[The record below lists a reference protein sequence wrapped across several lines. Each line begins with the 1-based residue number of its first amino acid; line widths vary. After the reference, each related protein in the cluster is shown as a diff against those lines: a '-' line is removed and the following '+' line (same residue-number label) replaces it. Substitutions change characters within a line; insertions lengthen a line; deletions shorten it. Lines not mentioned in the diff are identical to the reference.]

1 MIEQLTEAPI
11 REQEPEPTVAVEY
24 IKGADGTVEFAPD
37 NNPSVATF
45 IQLIE
50 EPTRE
55 QFTAVMNARHA
66 ELAQAA

>member
-1 MIEQLTEAPI
+1 MIEQAPI
-11 REQEPEPTVAVEY
+11 QEQEPEAAITVDY
-24 IKGADGTVEFAPD
+24 IKGANGTVEFAPD
-37 NNPSVATF
+37 NSPAVATF

-55 QFTAVMNARHA
+55 QFTAVMSARRA

>member
-1 MIEQLTEAPI
+1 MIEQFDKAPI
-11 REQEPEPTVAVEY
+11 KEQEPEAAIAVEY

-37 NNPSVATF
+37 SSLAVATF

-50 EPTRE
+50 EPTKE